1 MVGRIEERK
10 RLLGTLESEESEF
23 VAVYGRRRI
32 GKTYL
37 VRETLGGS
45 FAFQHSGVANGTLA
59 EQLHAFRGALRD
71 QGHGDC
77 PPLKSWF
84 DAFDE
89 LKKLVKRSDAVKK
102 VVFLDE
108 LPFMDVVGSRL
119 VPALEHF
126 WNAWAS
132 ARKDVVLVVCGS
144 ATSWILNHVVHSRGG
159 LHGRVTERIR
169 LQPFTLAECREYAV
183 SRGLALTDYQIAQTY
198 MVLGGIPYYWKFLN
212 RSLSPARNIDRMFF
226 SDADELENEFQELYA
241 SLFKRK
247 EAYMR
252 IVSALGTKSSGMTRR
267 EISENADVAESGT
280 MAKYLEEL
288 EQCGFIRKYVLP
300 GRKTKGAV
308 FQLIDNFTLF
318 HFRFVKGNETHDGGF
333 WSSSLDSPFHVVWE
347 GLAFE
352 RLCLWHVPQ
361 IKRALQI
368 GGVLSSTFAWRHVPE
383 GRGDAGAQID
393 LVIDRNDGIVN
404 LCEMKFSS
412 GPHAIDAA
420 ENAAMRR
427 KKEAFRAETGTRKAI
442 HVTYVTPFGLK
453 PNAYANDVQSEVTLS
468 DLFRDG

>member
-1 MVGRIEERK
+1 MVGRIEEK
-10 RLLGTLESEESEF
+10 KALLETLESDESEF
-23 VAVYGRRRI
+23 VAVYGRRRV

-37 VRETLGGS
+37 VRETFGTS
-45 FAFQHSGVANGTLA
+45 FTFQHSGVANGTLA

-89 LKKLVKRSDAVKK
+89 LKTLVKQSDFPKK
-102 VVFLDE
+102 ILFLDE

-119 VPALEHF
+119 IPALEHF

-132 ARKDVVLVVCGS
+132 ARKDIVLVVCGS
-144 ATSWILNHVVHSRGG
+144 ATSWILNNVVHSRGG

-183 SRGLALTDYQIAQTY
+183 SRGLALTDFQVAQLY
-198 MVLGGIPYYWKFLN
+198 MVLGGIPYYWKFLD

-226 SDADELENEFQELYA
+226 SGTDRLENEFRELYA

-252 IVSALGTKSSGMTRR
+252 IVSALGTKGIGMTRR
-267 EISENADVAESGT
+267 EISENADVSESGT
-280 MAKYLEEL
+280 LAKYLEEL

-318 HFRFVKGNETHDGGF
+318 HFRFLAGNEAHDEYF
-333 WSSSLDSPFHVVWE
+333 WSSSLDSQFHVVWE

-361 IKRALQI
+361 IKQALQI
-368 GGVLSSTFAWRHVPE
+368 GGVRCNCYAWRHVSGE
-383 GRGDAGAQID
+383 SGGGAQID

-404 LCEMKFSS
+404 LCEMKFCS
-412 GPHAIDAA
+412 GPYTITAT
-420 ENAAMRR
+420 ENEALLR
-427 KKEAFRAETGTRKAI
+427 KREVFKNETKTRKAVHI
-442 HVTYVTPFGLK
+442 TYVTPFGLK
-453 PNAYANDVQSEVTLS
+453 RNAYANDVQSEVTLNG
-468 DLFRDG
+468 LFRQP